1 MTFRT
6 QWLDEIPVLHTVF
19 EDSTSMSELNLV
31 MLEYLGAAQEQ
42 EVHFLLDF
50 TGINVPTN
58 ILKLPAL
65 LQVINHG
72 NTKWLC
78 LVKPETRASYM
89 TRLLSRDK
97 VKTFRKTDNAISFL
111 QGMILSGTDN
121 DLGASV

>member
-6 QWLDEIPVLHTVF
+6 QWLDELHILHTVF
-19 EDSTSMSELNLV
+19 ENNPSMGDLNLV

-42 EVHFLLDF
+42 EIYFLLDF
-50 TGINVPTN
+50 TGVDVPTN

-72 NTKWLC
+72 NTQWLC
-78 LVKPETRASYM
+78 LVKPEAKSSYM

-97 VKTFRKTDNAISFL
+97 VKTFRKTENAIGFL
-111 QGMILSGTDN
+111 RGMILSEKGN
-121 DLGASV
+121 DLDASV